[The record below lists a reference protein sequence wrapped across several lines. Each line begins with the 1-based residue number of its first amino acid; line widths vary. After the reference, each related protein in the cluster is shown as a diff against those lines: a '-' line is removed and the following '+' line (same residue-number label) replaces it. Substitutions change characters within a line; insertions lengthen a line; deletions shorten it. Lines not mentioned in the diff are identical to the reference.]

1 MGKRKRG
8 IYAGINR
15 KKMVVQRRRC
25 GHACKAAAGANV
37 SFFGKE
43 EQRRERAF
51 RRKVEMSDSKLATTQ

>member
-1 MGKRKRG
+1 MEKCKVMLP
-8 IYAGINR
+8 AALSR

-25 GHACKAAAGANV
+25 GRACKDAAGANG

-51 RRKVEMSDSKLATTQ
+51 RRMAETSDSKLATTR